1 MQQMADA
8 PGLYARLQ
16 THLES
21 WLRFLR
27 QRDKWQLRPIQARIS
42 LERKEI
48 YDEAIPPQS
57 FCGIQGQSGSGCDQG
72 RRDPGA
78 VGYAVRCSSESDCS
92 MEEPVARTSGGCVQR
107 LGTCSRGWTGYQNSA
122 CEDRTT

>member
-1 MQQMADA
+1 VTLTAQSFGRFDEITYLVEEAAD
-8 PGLYARLQ
+8 L
-16 THLES
+16 THHRRKQS

-57 FCGIQGQSGSGCDQG
+57 FCGI
-72 RRDPGA
+72 
-78 VGYAVRCSSESDCS
+78 
-92 MEEPVARTSGGCVQR
+92 
-107 LGTCSRGWTGYQNSA
+107 
-122 CEDRTT
+122 